1 MRKTKPV
8 VSDLTK
14 HGQGNVLKWNSS
26 ATNQLQELL
35 KQSGCC
41 TQEKA
46 VGRLVEQTDK
56 SLLLI
61 VITRPQMVWRAR

>member
-1 MRKTKPV
+1 MGKTKQV
-8 VSDLTK
+8 VSDQTK
-14 HGQGNVLKWNSS
+14 HGKGDVLKWKSS
-26 ATNQLQELL
+26 ATNQLHKLS

-41 TQEKA
+41 PQEKA